1 MALASRKYLTTSW
14 ALQPTCGDRTSSPQH
29 GPAPAGGPGAEAGC
43 APLPDGMT
51 EHPLATV
58 TAATS
63 AVTSAVSRPGRR
75 ERAVRGSGIGAAL
88 LDAPRRATVGGEG
101 HRVHADDRTGRGYL
115 GLVGAQRQRRP
126 GELAAAGA
134 RPRERKAGAA
144 APLPPG
150 LQPPGVQPGVLQ
162 GDGQAEPGTAG
173 GPGPGRVG

>member
-63 AVTSAVSRPGRR
+63 PVTSAVRRPGRW

-88 LDAPRRATVGGEG
+88 LDAPRRATVGGG
-101 HRVHADDRTGRGYL
+101 GYRVHAGARAVRGSL

-126 GELAAAGA
+126 GELAADSA
-134 RPRERKAGAA
+134 RQREPEDRAA
-144 APLPPG
+144 
-150 LQPPGVQPGVLQ
+150 
-162 GDGQAEPGTAG
+162 
-173 GPGPGRVG
+173 